1 MPRSCKCQHN
11 PGYTMDG
18 VFALYRNPYASEYTY
33 VRQTGDE
40 PLALHSYEELAGRSG
55 FVFTPFR
62 ISAEC
67 PLLLISPDIVER
79 RRVDTE
85 VDFDESLFHER
96 DTAGERNRYG
106 KVFARFHEKLGNGD
120 FSKIVLSRCSE
131 EESAEPLD
139 CKKLFMR
146 ACVLYPRMFIAL
158 VSMPQCGTWLMATP
172 EILLE
177 SHGSE
182 WHTMSLAG
190 TMAIDE
196 GFDTDAQLAARKRNG
211 DIREWS
217 GKNIREQRY
226 VSSYVKECLQRFT
239 SVVNEFG
246 PYSVRAGFVKHL
258 RSDFYFN
265 MQDGYIGKLIGSL
278 HPTPAVCGM
287 PKADTYGFICG
298 NEAYER
304 KYYSGFTGPL
314 CFDGS
319 THLYVILRCMQIDG
333 CKYRLYAGGGLLA
346 DSIECEEWLET
357 EAKMETMRKCLAIR
371 RM

>member
-1 MPRSCKCQHN
+1 
-11 PGYTMDG
+11 MDG

-55 FVFTPFR
+55 FVFAPFR

-85 VDFDESLFHER
+85 VDFDVSLFHER
-96 DTAGERNRYG
+96 DTAGERSRYG
-106 KVFARFHEKLGNGD
+106 EVFARFHEKLGKGD

-131 EESAEPLD
+131 EEAAEPLD

-158 VSMPQCGTWLMATP
+158 VSTSQCGTWLMATP

-258 RSDFYFN
+258 RSDFCFGL
-265 MQDGYIGKLIGSL
+265 QDDCVGKLIGSL

-287 PKADTYGFICG
+287 PKADTYDFICST
-298 NEAYER
+298 EAYER

>member
-1 MPRSCKCQHN
+1 
-11 PGYTMDG
+11 MDG
-18 VFALYRNPYASEYTY
+18 VFALYRNPYASEYTF
-33 VRQTGDE
+33 VRQSSGG
-40 PLALHSYEELAGRSG
+40 PSVLHSYEELAGKSG
-55 FVFTPFR
+55 FVFAPFR

-79 RRVDTE
+79 HRVDID
-85 VDFDESLFHER
+85 VDFDESLFRER
-96 DTAGERNRYG
+96 DTAGERSRYG

-239 SVVNEFG
+239 SVVNESG

-258 RSDFYFN
+258 RSDFCFGL
-265 MQDGYIGKLIGSL
+265 QDDCVGKLIGSL

>member
-1 MPRSCKCQHN
+1 M
-11 PGYTMDG
+11 
-18 VFALYRNPYASEYTY
+18 
-33 VRQTGDE
+33 
-40 PLALHSYEELAGRSG
+40 
-55 FVFTPFR
+55 
-62 ISAEC
+62 
-67 PLLLISPDIVER
+67 
-79 RRVDTE
+79 
-85 VDFDESLFHER
+85 
-96 DTAGERNRYG
+96 
-106 KVFARFHEKLGNGD
+106 
-120 FSKIVLSRCSE
+120 
-131 EESAEPLD
+131 
-139 CKKLFMR
+139 
-146 ACVLYPRMFIAL
+146 
-158 VSMPQCGTWLMATP
+158 
-172 EILLE
+172 
-177 SHGSE
+177 
-182 WHTMSLAG
+182 
-190 TMAIDE
+190 
-196 GFDTDAQLAARKRNG
+196 
-211 DIREWS
+211 
-217 GKNIREQRY
+217 
-226 VSSYVKECLQRFT
+226 QRFT